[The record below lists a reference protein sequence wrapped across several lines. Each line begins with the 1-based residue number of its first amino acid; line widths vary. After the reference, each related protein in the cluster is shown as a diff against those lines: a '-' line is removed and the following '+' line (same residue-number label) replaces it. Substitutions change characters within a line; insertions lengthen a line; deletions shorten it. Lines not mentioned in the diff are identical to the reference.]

1 MSILPISI
9 YRVNVIPIKIPMTY
23 FTELEKIFQKF
34 MWNHQRPHIATAILK
49 KNKVGGIMLLNV
61 KLYDKAM
68 VIKTEWY

>member
-1 MSILPISI
+1 M
-9 YRVNVIPIKIPMTY
+9 MY